1 MSALGKVRQGPAD
14 DTLAMAH
21 KIEEALLPWSKNGRQ
36 ITGAG
41 KIRAQKAGGRRAKT
55 FDQVTGGVR
64 LADIYWLQAAC
75 QVFGTVSWK
84 RVFAADANGGNSCLL
99 KSHSAKPLSCQQ

>member
-21 KIEEALLPWSKNGRQ
+21 KIEEALPCWSKNGRQ

-41 KIRAQKAGGRRAKT
+41 KEGRKKQEDEGRK
-55 FDQVTGGVR
+55 
-64 LADIYWLQAAC
+64 
-75 QVFGTVSWK
+75 
-84 RVFAADANGGNSCLL
+84 LL
-99 KSHSAKPLSCQQ
+99 TK